1 MATTKTSSADDDA
14 TLLHHRGGDV
24 PSATFTAGPLGVHD
38 FESGLSVLFRR
49 KSSTAAPAPVVTAH
63 TSKAIDPGLC
73 CTASMTNGL
82 PPPSSPN
89 VGEAQPDT
97 VPPSDT
103 TDRSPR
109 PVDAQNGPVAAP
121 AMDGPMQGPSAGSS
135 GAEMGV
141 ALMRLTFRGSS
152 MLRGTSTAWNMPSS
166 DAKAKRSCSGSAVRF
181 PRSKS

>member
-1 MATTKTSSADDDA
+1 MMPHSYTTEA
-14 TLLHHRGGDV
+14 
-24 PSATFTAGPLGVHD
+24 ATFPPPPSPRAHVGVHD
-38 FESGLSVLFRR
+38 FESGLSAMFRR

-121 AMDGPMQGPSAGSS
+121 AMDGPMQGPSD
-135 GAEMGV
+135 GV
-141 ALMRLTFRGSS
+141 IRG
-152 MLRGTSTAWNMPSS
+152 RDGRRVDTA
-166 DAKAKRSCSGSAVRF
+166 DL
-181 PRSKS
+181 